1 MIEQGILKSLKGIKP
16 GSTQETWAKA
26 LKAVLDAGK
35 ADGFKDAPLSAA
47 SVESIQPPVTER
59 PDRKEIK
66 VRLQQIAAEFA
77 KQPLTPE
84 LVTQT
89 HQAIWQARGELIDET
104 FDVPPC
110 TYTQKGLEKLKKE
123 GKRVGYLPPE
133 VATRAGR
140 HKLGEMYPEMGSY
153 SVQEGNPVTNDYSPS
168 GWFDYE
174 VSINAPYLDTTED
187 QLLERTRENGRKLLS
202 LNQYIVA
209 FQDSKLFTDHYL
221 DEKST
226 WVRVASRHDGRMVN
240 ALVNGDGYLLVL
252 ADLKPDVHFPN
263 FGGRSSGV

>member
-1 MIEQGILKSLKGIKP
+1 MER
-16 GSTQETWAKA
+16 
-26 LKAVLDAGK
+26 LDAAGK
-35 ADGFKDAPLSAA
+35 HPENQDPTKQFAIAQAKRFLRAAGVKDPGPKVDGVSVAAGPSVQSELDPLT
-47 SVESIQPPVTER
+47 SVIEAYKNQPR
-59 PDRKEIK
+59 
-66 VRLQQIAAEFA
+66 
-77 KQPLTPE
+77 TPE

-133 VATRAGR
+133 VATQAGR

-174 VSINAPYLDTTED
+174 VSIDAPYLDTTED

-226 WVRVASRHDGRMVN
+226 WVRVASRNDGRMVN
-240 ALVNGDGYLLVL
+240 ASVNGGGYL
-252 ADLKPDVHFPN
+252 DVDAF
-263 FGGRSSGV
+263 

>member
-1 MIEQGILKSLKGIKP
+1 MVKELEKAELALRGTGDPHDSGYADIIATITRLRGGDFRDTTLPQTAPKSEAQNVVDSLALAIEAYKN
-16 GSTQETWAKA
+16 
-26 LKAVLDAGK
+26 
-35 ADGFKDAPLSAA
+35 
-47 SVESIQPPVTER
+47 QPR
-59 PDRKEIK
+59 
-66 VRLQQIAAEFA
+66 
-77 KQPLTPE
+77 TPE

-133 VATRAGR
+133 VATQAGR